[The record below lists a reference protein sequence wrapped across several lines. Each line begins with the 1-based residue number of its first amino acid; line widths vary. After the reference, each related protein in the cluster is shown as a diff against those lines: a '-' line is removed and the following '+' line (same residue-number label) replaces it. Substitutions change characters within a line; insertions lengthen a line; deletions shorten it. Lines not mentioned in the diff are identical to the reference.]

1 MGAAAFTQYGDPIP
15 LEGSSRLLRGSIAL
29 SASYATGGDT
39 IDWPGDLN
47 VPDGGVMLGGV
58 GGGRVLEYD
67 GANQKVKAYQDNGTA
82 TAAALPEVANATNLS
97 TVSVECWVLGA
108 T

>member
-1 MGAAAFTQYGDPIP
+1 MGVATFTQSGDP
-15 LEGSSRLLRGSIAL
+15 LQLGGSLRLYTGSITL

-39 IDWPGDLN
+39 VDFPGDVSLA
-47 VPDGGVMLGGV
+47 DGRVMLGGV
-58 GGGRVLEYD
+58 GTGRVVEWD
-67 GANQKVKAYQDNGTA
+67 GANQKVKAYQDNATA

-97 TVSVECWVLGA
+97 TIVVECWALIS